1 MSLAKHI
8 AHTLQMEYSKA
19 KSKDYNYGSL
29 YREKVFAQRNQEG
42 AVVRKDKPSN
52 LPRAHA
58 LGYKAKQGFLIAQ
71 VRIRKGSGMHRRPAR
86 GRRPKR
92 MGVSKLTRRAPR
104 QAIAERKAG
113 GKYPNCEVL
122 NSYWVGEDGKNTYFE
137 VILVDRASPSVLAD
151 KDRNWVASNKH
162 MRRAERG
169 LTSAGKKGRGL
180 VRGKGHEKNFPSMG
194 AHNRTAK

>member
-1 MSLAKHI
+1 MSLSKQVAS
-8 AHTLQMEYSKA
+8 TLQMEYSKE
-19 KSKDYNYGSL
+19 KSKDYNYAAL
-29 YREKVFAQRNQEG
+29 YRDKVFAQRNWEG
-42 AVVRKDKPSN
+42 AVVRVENPSN
-52 LPRAHA
+52 LPRAHQ
-58 LGYKAKQGFLIAQ
+58 LGYKAKQGVFIAQ

-104 QAIAERKAG
+104 RAIAERKAG
-113 GKYPNCEVL
+113 GKFPNCEVL
-122 NSYWVGEDGKNTYFE
+122 NSYWVGEDGRNTYFE

-151 KDRNWVASNKH
+151 KNLRWVGSNKH
-162 MRRAERG
+162 TRRAERG

-180 VRGKGHEKNFPSMG
+180 FKGKGHEKNFPSQR